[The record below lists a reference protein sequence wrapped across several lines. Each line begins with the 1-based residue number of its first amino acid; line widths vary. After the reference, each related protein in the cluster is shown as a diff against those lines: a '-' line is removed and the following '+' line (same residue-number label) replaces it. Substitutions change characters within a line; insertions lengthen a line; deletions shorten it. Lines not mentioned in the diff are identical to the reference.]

1 MRYLICLLSILSLLL
16 QSAFAGASSWHA
28 VQSETFPVDNI
39 SQCQSISAGNQ
50 VLFYGSKGA
59 SAVDA
64 EDPNAAPWNDAF
76 AALMPLGEKEPWLYT
91 YKTTLPGGTAKFM
104 GGAILEEQILLLKSV
119 ADMYAEETFSVTVL
133 DHAGELIC
141 EHALPAEFTPVASCA
156 SSHMLILSGF
166 HFDRGLRYP
175 ALMAYGKDGE
185 ILWQFTLKEHAEL
198 DPARLNTY
206 SRIACD
212 NKSVWVQWENAGSSG
227 ALHQFSTEGDLL
239 SELTFAPSRFY
250 ASEILVCG
258 EYVMVRGSEQH
269 LPFVFYMFDPVI
281 NNWRILRTPLD
292 KNEYDCCA
300 FSDGN
305 KVHFVTQLNQQPCR
319 LFTFDPSAY
328 SMEEAYFSPGDL
340 PSDISYGCILQDGQM
355 LLCGQ
360 TKNDALPEMPCFSLW
375 KQEP

>member
-1 MRYLICLLSILSLLL
+1 MRRFICLVSVLSLLL
-16 QSAFAGASSWHA
+16 QSAFAQMPSWHA
-28 VQSETFPVDNI
+28 VQSEAFPVEDV
-39 SQCQSISAGNQ
+39 SLCESVSVGDQ

-76 AALMPLGEKEPWLYT
+76 AALMPLGEKEPWIYT
-91 YKTTLPGGTAKFM
+91 YNTTLPGGTAKFM

-119 ADMYAEETFSVTVL
+119 ADMYAEENFSVTVL

-141 EHALPAEFTPVASCA
+141 EHALPAEFRPVASCA

-166 HFDRGLRYP
+166 RFDKGLRYP
-175 ALMAYGKDGE
+175 ALMAYGTDGD
-185 ILWQFTLKEHAEL
+185 ILWQFVLKEHAEL

-212 NKSVWVQWENAGSSG
+212 DESIWVQWENAGSSS
-227 ALHQFSTEGDLL
+227 ALHHFSAQGALL
-239 SELTFAPSRFY
+239 SELPFSPSRFY
-250 ASEILVCG
+250 ANEILICG
-258 EYVMVRGSEQH
+258 EYVMVRGGEQH
-269 LPFVFYMFDPVI
+269 LPFVLYMFDPVI

-292 KNEYDCCA
+292 ENEYDRCA

-328 SMEEAYFSPGDL
+328 SMDEAYFTPGDL
-340 PSDISYGCILQDGQM
+340 YTDISYGCILQDRQM
-355 LLCGQ
+355 LLCGL
-360 TKNDALPEMPCFSLW
+360 TKNDALPETPCYSLW